1 MCGCRVRVVGL
12 GAGPMVDLRMFSL
25 ATHFI
30 GNCVSSFTSFGVRDR
45 ARLGLPSAFWGL
57 P

>member
-30 GNCVSSFTSFGVRDR
+30 GNCVSSFTSFAVRDR